1 MGKSLYKT
9 IFLLI
14 LVFTSG
20 CQNTY
25 SPSWA
30 TPMAPHQIAGNSKT
44 LTKVWEKTLYTLSV
58 SSTNSQCV
66 SFGNMLYVIGSLNEN
81 EAAQLIALD
90 GNDGA
95 LLWSFPITGKLAN
108 SDDELFI
115 GHEDTLL
122 ALDPSNGSQI
132 WKTTLP
138 YTKDIVKLFYFNDIL
153 FVSST
158 GYYQFFTIEPSN
170 GTVIEKFISGDDF
183 YSSFLDLPFYPDYP
197 YEKILYGNLSIEQW
211 GDIAYSVYAVDRET
225 RQTVWH
231 VSDDLIISNIAVLG
245 TTVFMVSTN
254 SSLEL
259 IDITNGELIESLPVL
274 PIIDFYNIENNVQ
287 YAGYYLCADQTMQS
301 LYLILG
307 DSRQLIAYHY
317 AE

>member
-1 MGKSLYKT
+1 MGKPLYKT

-122 ALDPSNGSQI
+122 ALDPSNGSHI

-138 YTKDIVKLFYFNDIL
+138 YTKDIVKLFYHQGIL

-158 GYYQFFTIEPSN
+158 GSFPFFTIEPSN
-170 GTVIEKFISGDDF
+170 GTVIDKFISVEDF
-183 YSSFLDLPFYPDYP
+183 RSRFPDIPFFPDFP
-197 YEKILYGNLSIEQW
+197 YETVLYENLILEQLGN
-211 GDIAYSVYAVDRET
+211 IAYSVYAIDSET

-231 VSDDLIISNIAVLG
+231 VDDTIISNIAVLG
-245 TTVFMVSTN
+245 TTVFILSTN

-274 PIIDFYNIENNVQ
+274 PKIDFYNIENNVQ
-287 YAGYYLCADQTMQS
+287 YSGYYLCADEEERL